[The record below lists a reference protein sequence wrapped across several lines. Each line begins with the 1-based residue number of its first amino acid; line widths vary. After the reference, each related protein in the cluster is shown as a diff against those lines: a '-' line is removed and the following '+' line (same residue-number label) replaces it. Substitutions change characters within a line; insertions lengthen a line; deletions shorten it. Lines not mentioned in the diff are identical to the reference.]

1 MSPALSALDLVPVPD
16 GSSNGEAVRH
26 SLALACE
33 LDRLGYRRVWY
44 AEHHNMPAIAST
56 TPSTLIALAAQR
68 TQRIR
73 VGSGG
78 VMLPNHPPL
87 QVAETFKLL
96 ESIYPGRIDLGIG
109 RAPGTD
115 QMTALALRRSREAL
129 LANDFPEQLAELMDF
144 GAGLQRSHPFVG
156 VTAYPSDTKLP
167 PIFLLGSSDFSSA
180 LAAKLGLAFGFAAHF
195 SPDRPDLPMLAY
207 RRQFQPSEHLEA
219 PHAILTLSVICAE
232 TMAEAERLASSM
244 QLSWV
249 RLRSGRPSKIPSP
262 ETALSYPYTEQE
274 AAVVRAYRDL
284 QIIGTPSSVRERIET
299 LVRRTQADEV
309 MVTTVT
315 HDPAAR
321 LRSYQL
327 LASAF
332 AENPVQT
339 ER

>member
-1 MSPALSALDLVPVPD
+1 MRFPLSALDLVPVAA
-16 GSSNGEAVRH
+16 GSGSQQAIEH
-26 SLALACE
+26 SLQLAQE

-87 QVAETFKLL
+87 QVAESFKML
-96 ESIYPGRIDLGIG
+96 ESLYPGRVDLGIG

-115 QMTALALRRSREAL
+115 QVTALALRRSREAL
-129 LANDFPEQLAELMDF
+129 LANDFPDQLAELMDF

-156 VTAYPSDTKLP
+156 VTAYPEEVALP
-167 PIFLLGSSDFSSA
+167 PIWLLGSSDFSAA
-180 LAAKLGLAFGFAAHF
+180 LAAKLGLGFAFAAHF
-195 SPDRPDLPMLAY
+195 SPDRPDRPMLAY
-207 RRQFQPSEHLEA
+207 RNQFQPSEYLEA
-219 PHAILTLSVICAE
+219 PQAILAVSVICAE
-232 TMAEAERLASSM
+232 TTEEAERLASSM

-262 ETALSYPYTEQE
+262 EEALAHPYSEQE
-274 AAVVRAYRDL
+274 RAVVTAYRDL
-284 QIIGTPSSVRERIET
+284 QIVGTPETVHQRISAMVE
-299 LVRRTQADEV
+299 RTQADEV

-315 HDPAAR
+315 HDPEAR
-321 LRSYQL
+321 LRSYRL
-327 LASAF
+327 LAEAF
-332 AENPVQT
+332 AGW
-339 ER
+339 